1 MFSYDVFTGIRA
13 DDYPL
18 ALGQVKSLWVED
30 LPLFSNLAN
39 VSALLKLCLPRTN
52 WVGFYLWEE
61 AKQRLVLGP
70 FQGMPACTHIGLGK
84 GVCGAAVSRKRTQ
97 LVPDVH
103 LFPGHIAC
111 DSSSLSEI
119 VVPILRAGEV
129 LGVLDVDSAEKSR
142 FDGTDQSFLEEAVS
156 AMIPLWP
163 RD

>member
-1 MFSYDVFTGIRA
+1 MFENEVFTGTR
-13 DDYPL
+13 DRDYPL
-18 ALGQVKSLWVED
+18 AVSQVKSLWVED

-61 AKQRLVLGP
+61 TKNRLVLGP
-70 FQGMPACTHIGLGK
+70 FQGMPACTHIGPGK
-84 GVCGAAVSRKRTQ
+84 GVCGAAVSRKSTQ

-111 DSSSLSEI
+111 DSASLSEI
-119 VVPILRAGEV
+119 VVPILRGSGV
-129 LGVLDVDSAEKSR
+129 LGVLDVDSPEKSR
-142 FDGTDQSFLEEAVS
+142 FDGRDQSFLEEVVS
-156 AMIPLWP
+156 AITTLWP

>member
-1 MFSYDVFTGIRA
+1 MFAHDIFTGIR
-13 DDYPL
+13 DHDYPL
-18 ALGQVKSLWVED
+18 AVSQVKSLWVED
-30 LPLFSNLAN
+30 LPLFSNLSN

-52 WVGFYLWEE
+52 WVGFYLCEE
-61 AKQRLVLGP
+61 AQKRLVLGP

-84 GVCGAAVSRKRTQ
+84 GVCGAAISQKRTQ

-111 DSSSLSEI
+111 DSASLSEI
-119 VVPILRAGEV
+119 VVPILRAGSV
-129 LGVLDVDSAEKSR
+129 LGVLDADSAEKSR
-142 FDGTDQSFLEEAVS
+142 FDGTDQSFLEEVVS